1 MSLFRPASLFRR
13 IFIASFAALAL
24 IALTEIGL
32 RTILGLGNP
41 VLITPDPACDFTLKP
56 DQNLRRF
63 FCRTHINHQAMR
75 SQEITPSPAPGVER
89 ILFIGD
95 SVTYGTTRVDQS
107 DLFSER
113 VGRELPQKIHQP
125 VEILNAS
132 ASAWAIDNE
141 LSYVRS
147 RGIFHAQ
154 LVVLALNSG
163 DLGQPRARIDEV
175 GDALAREKP
184 SSALAELWTRYL
196 KHKIFPH
203 VAAVR
208 NDAGTTANLNDEK
221 EIEDNFGRLALFQSL
236 VANQHGRLAI
246 AYIPFW
252 HDLAADNAPQRARL
266 SAWAKGKSIPFL
278 DFTGIES
285 AHTAH
290 EITLDTTH
298 LNAAGHRLV
307 AEELDRQLPALLA
320 QKE

>member
-1 MSLFRPASLFRR
+1 MPLFRPSSLFRR
-13 IFIASFAALAL
+13 IFIASLAALAL
-24 IALTEIGL
+24 IALIEIGL

-63 FCRTHINHQAMR
+63 FCRTHTNHEAMR
-75 SQEITPSPAPGVER
+75 SEEIAPSPAPGVER

-95 SVTYGTTRVDQS
+95 SVTYGTTRVDQA

-113 VGRELPQKIHQP
+113 VGRELPQKIHHP

-154 LVVLALNSG
+154 LVVLVLNSG

-184 SSALAELWTRYL
+184 ASALSELWTRAL
-196 KHKIFPH
+196 KRRIFPH
-203 VAAVR
+203 GAAAR
-208 NDAGTTANLNDEK
+208 SDAGTVSNLNDEK
-221 EIEDNFGRLALFQSL
+221 QIEENFDRLDRFQSI
-236 VANQHGRLAI
+236 VASQHGRLAI
-246 AYIPFW
+246 VYIPFW
-252 HDLAADNAPQRARL
+252 HDLGAHNAPQRTRL
-266 SAWAKGKSIPFL
+266 STWAKGKNIPFL
-278 DFTGIES
+278 DFTEMET
-285 AHTAH
+285 AHTAK

-298 LNAAGHRLV
+298 LNATGHRLV
-307 AEELDRQLPALLA
+307 AEELDQRLPELLA
-320 QKE
+320 QQ